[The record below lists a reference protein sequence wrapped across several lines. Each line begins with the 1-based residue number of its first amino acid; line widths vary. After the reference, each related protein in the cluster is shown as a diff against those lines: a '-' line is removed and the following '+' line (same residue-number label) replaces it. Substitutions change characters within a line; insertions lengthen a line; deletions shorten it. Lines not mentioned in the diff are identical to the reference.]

1 MENDDIKLKK
11 VLMDMSFSL
20 NHIEDT
26 MADDRALLVKLV
38 KQNNSIVEWLKQIEI
53 DEVSAEFEDILQPD
67 LTQEEQERMKKVQDI
82 KAVLDEFVD
91 KRKDLVEFE
100 KELKKNKDMLTPGQL
115 GEA

>member
-26 MADDRALLVKLV
+26 MADDRALLAKLV
-38 KQNNSIVEWLKQIEI
+38 TQNNRIVDYLKQLEL
-53 DEVSAEFEDILQPD
+53 DVVEDYE
-67 LTQEEQERMKKVQDI
+67 TSVMSEYSEEEQTRIKKVENL
-82 KAVLDEFVD
+82 KVVLDEFMS
-91 KRKDLVEFE
+91 KKKDLKEFE
-100 KELKKNKDMLTPGQL
+100 KELKKHKDMLTPGQL